1 MMRRWMLVAMG
12 VLAACAKAPAHAHA
26 HAQDT
31 TGYPLPDRPVSRI
44 VAPSWTAED
53 TRDDAGEFARVAE
66 LLGLR
71 AGQRVADI
79 GAGSGYYVARLA
91 PLLGPT
97 GRVFATDVVPRYLA
111 SLRERVKRDRLD
123 NVTVIDASAGDAALP
138 RASVDVALMIHMYHE
153 IEQPFALLASLVP
166 AMTAGGRL
174 AILDME
180 FGTGQHGTPPP
191 LLRCELAA
199 AGWRFEALHETGP
212 SEYVAVFT
220 PPSAAPTAAQVRAK
234 LAARPCRA

>member
-1 MMRRWMLVAMG
+1 MTGRMVRWFPLVAWG
-12 VLAACAKAPAHAHA
+12 VLAACAESPAR
-26 HAQDT
+26 AQDT
-31 TGYPLPDRPVSRI
+31 TGYPLPNRPVSRI
-44 VAPSWTAED
+44 VAPSWTGED
-53 TRDDAGEFARVAE
+53 SRDDAGEFARVAE
-66 LLGLR
+66 LMGLR

-79 GAGSGYYVARLA
+79 GAGSGYYVARLS

-97 GRVFATDVVPRYLA
+97 GRVLATDVVPRYLA
-111 SLRERVKRDRLD
+111 ALRERVRRDRLD
-123 NVTVIDASAGDAALP
+123 NVTVIDAGAGDAALP
-138 RASVDVALMIHMYHE
+138 RAAVDVALMIHMYHE

-166 AMTAGGRL
+166 AMVPGGRL
-174 AILDME
+174 GILDME

-220 PPSAAPTAAQVRAK
+220 APPAAPTPAQVRAT